1 MARRPVR
8 KAELTR
14 RLGRGPRRGGQVL
27 QHLEATREA
36 TVYSEVVPLA
46 CRSLKIYWG

>member
-1 MARRPVR
+1 MR

-14 RLGRGPRRGGQVL
+14 RLGKGLRGGGQVL

-36 TVYSEVVPLA
+36 TVYSEDVPLA

>member
-1 MARRPVR
+1 MR
-8 KAELTR
+8 KVELTR

-27 QHLEATREA
+27 QSLEATREA
-36 TVYSEVVPLA
+36 TVYSEDVPLA